1 MALAPFPRRIILCLG
16 DSITEQGWGVKGN
29 RGWVAE
35 LASAYA
41 RRADI
46 VNRGYGGF
54 TTRTLEPIA
63 NRVFASLDAS
73 GEKTVVTTVFLG
85 ANDSNA
91 DSGTRLPQQNVPIEE
106 YESRLRRIAQG
117 AMSRSDAV
125 LLIAPG
131 PVDDR
136 RWPTRSNAHV
146 KAYGEAVARIAR
158 DTGALFVDLLDAA
171 GGPFPDRST
180 LASDSE
186 APWLDLLSDGLH
198 LSSSGNAL
206 LAERILAT
214 LRARAPRSAPEGVPQ
229 DFPHWSGI
237 LLAQDGS
244 ADQVLDENNL
254 TAFRARTAEAAQ
266 ACAANSI
273 IV

>member
-1 MALAPFPRRIILCLG
+1 MFPRRTILCLG

-46 VNRGYGGF
+46 VNRGYGGY
-54 TTRTLEPIA
+54 TTRTVEPIA

-73 GEKTVVTTVFLG
+73 GEKTAVTTVFLG
-85 ANDSNA
+85 ANDSNN
-91 DSGTRLPQQNVPIEE
+91 DCGTRLPQQSVPIDE
-106 YESRLRRIAQG
+106 YEARLRRIVLG
-117 AMSRSDAV
+117 AKSRSDAV
-125 LLIAPG
+125 ILIAPG

-136 RWPTRSNAHV
+136 RWPTRSNTLV

-158 DTGALFVDLLDAA
+158 DTGAILVDLLDAA

-198 LSSSGNAL
+198 LSSAGNAL
-206 LAERILAT
+206 LADRILAA
-214 LRARAPRSAPEGVPQ
+214 LRSHAPRSAPEGLPQ

-237 LLAQDGS
+237 MHAQDGS
-244 ADQVLDENNL
+244 ADQALDENNL
-254 TAFRARTAEAAQ
+254 KAFRARTAEAAS
-266 ACAANSI
+266 ACNAHSI